1 MEPLAKEAE
10 MIRRESA
17 EGDKAREASQRQ
29 MIQGYVPGAWDFTL

>member
-10 MIRRESA
+10 MIRRESV
-17 EGDKAREASQRQ
+17 GDKAREASQRQ